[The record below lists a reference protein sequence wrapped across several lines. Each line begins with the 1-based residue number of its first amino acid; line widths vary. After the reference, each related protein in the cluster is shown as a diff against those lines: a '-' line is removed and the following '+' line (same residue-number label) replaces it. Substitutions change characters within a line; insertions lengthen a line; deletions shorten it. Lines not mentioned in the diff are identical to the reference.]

1 MKKRI
6 LALFL
11 VLAMVLTLAFTG
23 CTPEEEPTEEPTEE
37 PSEEPTEEPTEEPAE
52 EPDQVVVGMITDT
65 GGLGDESFND
75 SAYAGLT
82 MAKEDFGVEV
92 KILESEDEDDY
103 GPNLSAFAEE
113 ELDLII
119 SVGFLMA
126 DATKNAA
133 EQFPDKNFAII
144 DEGGIDLPN
153 VAGLTFKE
161 HEGSFLVGVIAGLAT
176 ESDVIGFVGG
186 MQFPLIEKFQYGF
199 EAGVKSVNPD
209 AQVLIN
215 YTGSF
220 GDVGLG
226 KEAAL
231 AQRQFDADVIYHAA
245 GGCGIGVI
253 QAAGEQDFWAIGV
266 DMDQSA
272 LDPEHVLCS
281 MIKKVYNATY
291 LATASIVDGTFDG
304 SNMEYGLAVDGVGYS
319 DEAGNLSEELKT
331 TAEMY
336 KTAIINGEI
345 MVPYDLETFE
355 NFTVPEM

>member
-6 LALFL
+6 LALLL
-11 VLAMVLTLAFTG
+11 VLAMVFTLAFTG
-23 CTPEEEPTEEPTEE
+23 CTPEEPAEPETPEETETP
-37 PSEEPTEEPTEEPAE
+37 EEPAE
-52 EPDQVVVGMITDT
+52 AETPEEPAETFVVGMITDT
-65 GGLGDESFND
+65 GGLGDQSFND
-75 SAYAGLT
+75 SAYAGLLK
-82 MAKEDFGVEV
+82 AEEDLGVEV
-92 KILESEDEDDY
+92 KILESESEDDY

-113 ELDLII
+113 DLDLII
-119 SVGFLMA
+119 SVGFLMQSA
-126 DATKNAA
+126 TDAAGQ
-133 EQFPDKNFAII
+133 QFPDKNFAII
-144 DEGGIDLPN
+144 DETVDLPN
-153 VAGLTFKE
+153 VSGLRFKE
-161 HEGSFLVGVIAGLAT
+161 QEGSFLVGVIAGLTT

-231 AQRQFDADVIYHAA
+231 AQNQLGADVVYHAA

-272 LDPEHVLCS
+272 LDPDHVLCS
-281 MIKKVYNATY
+281 MIKRVDNATY
-291 LATASIVDGTFDG
+291 MASKAVVEGTFDG
-304 SNMEYGLAVDGVGYS
+304 SDFEFGLEVDGVGYS
-319 DEAGNLSEELKT
+319 DDAGNLSEELKT
-331 TAEMY
+331 TADMY

-345 MVPYDLETFE
+345 MVPYDMETFE
-355 NFTVPEM
+355 AFEVPEM